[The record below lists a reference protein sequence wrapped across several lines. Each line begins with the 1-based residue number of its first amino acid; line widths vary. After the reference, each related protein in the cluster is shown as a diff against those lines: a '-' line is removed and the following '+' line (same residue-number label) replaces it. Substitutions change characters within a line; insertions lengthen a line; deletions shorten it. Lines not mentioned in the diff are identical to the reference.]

1 MGSVSRPPCIE
12 PKARKEEY
20 FGLETE
26 PMSTRPSQLKF
37 QLSAPQAVL
46 LHSRKKL
53 PVTGRLC
60 CCPALSSEP
69 GLILLTTQVVR
80 GSDGLGFVLLV
91 VHPQVVTSV
100 WGV

>member
-12 PKARKEEY
+12 PRARKEEY

-46 LHSRKKL
+46 PIRERNF
-53 PVTGRLC
+53 RLLGDC
-60 CCPALSSEP
+60 A
-69 GLILLTTQVVR
+69 VVR
-80 GSDGLGFVLLV
+80 LSPRNLGS
-91 VHPQVVTSV
+91 SY
-100 WGV
+100 